1 MRRTEPTTWREG
13 LAKTLQREQLLKLAR
28 AGAETVLKELRADI
42 IAIERT
48 FPELALR
55 KRGRALRRAV
65 AEAGTKARSM
75 SAAARKAVSVRM
87 KKYWAER
94 RKAKAKVK

>member
-1 MRRTEPTTWREG
+1 MAE
-13 LAKTLQREQLLKLAR
+13 TLRREQLLKLAR
-28 AGAETVLKELRADI
+28 AGAETMLRELRADI

-48 FPELALR
+48 FPELALPR
-55 KRGRALRRAV
+55 RRHAVRRAV
-65 AEAGTKARSM
+65 AEAGTRARRM